1 MPGPK
6 SKRKRLQV
14 SNLGN
19 WGVKKRKVVKDTE
32 SDKENVCIMI
42 HEGVG
47 IQEVP
52 WSPRFARVVDGRS
65 CKGRYAGG
73 LWNCAFMNVLV

>member
-42 HEGVG
+42 HEGFPTDSHLFSG
-47 IQEVP
+47 
-52 WSPRFARVVDGRS
+52 W
-65 CKGRYAGG
+65 AG
-73 LWNCAFMNVLV
+73 LSK